1 MSPSGYTSGMG
12 RISGDTPSASGEAA
26 PELSRGPAG
35 RQASLIG
42 AGEPPAFRV
51 FNPQGRARVLVVCDH
66 ASRRIPAAL
75 DNLGL
80 DELALTRHIASDI
93 GAGDVAERL
102 SARLDAPAVLAGYSR
117 LVVDCNRA
125 PDDPTSI
132 LAVSDGEFI
141 PGNHDLSD
149 AQKAARTRQFFLPY
163 HDAIRRRLESF
174 ERRGIVPAF
183 IAVHSFTPIFRRVRR
198 PWQIGVLWDKDPRIP
213 EPLIAALRAQGI
225 AVGDNEPYSG
235 KAPADHTV
243 DHHAEGGGLPHA
255 SIEIRQDLIDHPEGA
270 DRWAGILGDVLE
282 KILEGEKLYRKFG
295 GA

>member
-1 MSPSGYTSGMG
+1 MAT
-12 RISGDTPSASGEAA
+12 ISGSMPGADGEAA
-26 PELSRGPAG
+26 RRGAVEHNG
-35 RQASLIG
+35 RAAALIG
-42 AGEPPAFRV
+42 PGEPGPFRV
-51 FNPQGRARVLVVCDH
+51 LNPQGRARLLVVCDH
-66 ASRRIPAAL
+66 ASRLIPAAL

-80 DELALTRHIASDI
+80 DELALGRHIASDI

-117 LVVDCNRA
+117 LVVDCNRGLG
-125 PDDPTSI
+125 DPTSI

-141 PGNHDLSD
+141 PGNQGLSEAD
-149 AQKAARTRQFFLPY
+149 KAERARQFFHPY

-183 IAVHSFTPIFRRVRR
+183 VAVHSFTPIFKQVRR

-213 EPLIAALRAQGI
+213 VPLIEMLRAQGI

-243 DHHAEGGGLPHA
+243 DHHAEGGGLPHV
-255 SIEIRQDLIDHPEGA
+255 SIEIRQDLIDHPEGSA
-270 DRWAGILGDVLE
+270 RWADILGDVLE
-282 KILEGEKLYRKFG
+282 KILADEDLYRKHG
-295 GA
+295 EG

>member
-1 MSPSGYTSGMG
+1 MTT
-12 RISGDTPSASGEAA
+12 ISGRMPGADGEAA
-26 PELSRGPAG
+26 RRLAVEHNGRGA
-35 RQASLIG
+35 ALIG
-42 AGEPPAFRV
+42 PGEPAPFRV
-51 FNPQGRARVLVVCDH
+51 LNPQGRARLLVVCDH
-66 ASRRIPAAL
+66 ASRLIPAAL

-80 DELALTRHIASDI
+80 DALALGRHIASDI

-117 LVVDCNRA
+117 LVVDCNRGL
-125 PDDPTSI
+125 DDPTSI

-141 PGNHDLSD
+141 PGNQGLSEAD
-149 AQKAARTRQFFLPY
+149 KAERARQFFHPY

-183 IAVHSFTPIFRRVRR
+183 VAVHSFTPIFKQVRR

-213 EPLIAALRAQGI
+213 VPLIEMLRAQGI

-243 DHHAEGGGLPHA
+243 DHHAEGGGLPHV
-255 SIEIRQDLIDHPEGA
+255 SIEIRQDLVDHPEGVA
-270 DRWAGILGDVLE
+270 RWADILGEVLE
-282 KILEGEKLYRKFG
+282 RILADEGLYRKHG
-295 GA
+295 EG